1 MTETEPSRDAQIKA
15 LIDAEV
21 ERALAPYRAMR
32 MPPDALEEL
41 ETMLR
46 IALGTHP
53 DAQLY
58 LRQLVDDPLVNRSD
72 SLKVRDVLEGG
83 GEGAKETE
91 K

>member
-1 MTETEPSRDAQIKA
+1 MTETEPSRDAQIAA

-32 MPPDALEEL
+32 MPPDALAEL

-46 IALGTHP
+46 LALRTHP
-53 DAQLY
+53 DAQFY
-58 LRQLVDDPLVNRSD
+58 LRQLADDPLVNRSD
-72 SLKVRDVLEGG
+72 TLKVNDVLEGG
-83 GEGAKETE
+83 EEGKREAE